1 MAISIKVSEEN
12 YRNLSALSGK
22 LQEMLKKPVSLN
34 EAISFLY
41 KKRKISDL
49 AGSWKMN
56 EKEAGDFQE
65 SLRKGWKRWKT
76 TSA

>member
-1 MAISIKVSEEN
+1 MAISVKISEEN
-12 YRNLSALSGK
+12 YRNLSELSGR
-22 LQEMLKKPVSLN
+22 LQLMFKKPVSLN

-56 EKEAGDFQE
+56 EKEAEDFQG

>member
-12 YRNLSALSGK
+12 YRNLSMLSGR

-41 KKRKISDL
+41 KKKGLSEL
-49 AGSWKMN
+49 AGSWKMSDG
-56 EKEAGDFQE
+56 EVRDFQE
-65 SLRKGWKRWKT
+65 SLKRGWKRWKMA
-76 TSA
+76 SA